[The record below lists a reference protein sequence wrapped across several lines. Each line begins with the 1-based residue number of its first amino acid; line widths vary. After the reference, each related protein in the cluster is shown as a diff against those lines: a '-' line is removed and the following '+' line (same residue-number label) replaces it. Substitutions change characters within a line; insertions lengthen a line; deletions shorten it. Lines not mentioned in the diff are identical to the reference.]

1 MRKRSNERT
10 VWMEGEGREQGDG
23 RKRESSTDTQLVS
36 WYRHTFTLYLQCIQR
51 AQTSFINPVERVSS
65 DIRAFP
71 TSYSFDV
78 QPEAARLVLYLPIDC
93 WCDATRYVYIYISL
107 LLFFFPPLRFHFHFH
122 FLRRS
127 SSPPTLR
134 AFLLSLF
141 RIPFH
146 FPISPPTND
155 GFASPSFAHSFP
167 TSYEFAFD
175 DIVLEPLATRS
186 PIKIQDLFQ
195 GIMRALSGIVPDA
208 EVGN

>member
-107 LLFFFPPLRFHFHFH
+107 SFSSSFPHSASTSTSTFSAALPRPPLFAPSFYLSFVFPFISL
-122 FLRRS
+122 FLRQPTMDS
-127 SSPPTLR
+127 LPP
-134 AFLLSLF
+134 LS
-141 RIPFH
+141 RIPF
-146 FPISPPTND
+146 PRAMNLLLMI
-155 GFASPSFAHSFP
+155 
-167 TSYEFAFD
+167 
-175 DIVLEPLATRS
+175 
-186 PIKIQDLFQ
+186 LFLNRLQ
-195 GIMRALSGIVPDA
+195 RGPR
-208 EVGN
+208 